1 MPAVCGIRP
10 VVIFQIVRLGFG
22 CHRRCFIRVETE
34 GDNFEFLAGVELENA
49 KALNKAIEAH
59 RTKRR
64 TRVIDRRENH
74 RLAME
79 EVSKMN
85 RFPRF
90 IVEWKIEIQ
99 RSAKLLIDADLLED

>member
-34 GDNFEFLAGVELENA
+34 GDNFEFLADVKFENA

-64 TRVIDRRENH
+64 TRVIDRREND

-79 EVSKMN
+79 EVAKMN
-85 RFPRF
+85 GSSGF
-90 IVEWKIEIQ
+90 IPESKIQVQ
-99 RSAKLLIDADLLED
+99 RSAKLLI

>member
-34 GDNFEFLAGVELENA
+34 GDNFEFLAGIEFENA

-64 TRVIDRRENH
+64 TRVIDRREND

-79 EVSKMN
+79 EVSK
-85 RFPRF
+85 PDGSSGF
-90 IVEWKIEIQ
+90 IAKSKIQIE
-99 RSAKLLIDADLLED
+99 RGAKLLIDSHVL